1 MQVTT
6 LDATRINATMDFFF
20 AAALAALAFWTVR
33 SHEQGRRIAL
43 LGRHLAQYQIE
54 KHMETL
60 TQGYLRA
67 LGEQDAGR
75 REQIWLLLNGTERAL
90 RSQFARMAADF
101 ARTDA
106 DQARVSKLPFYVPF
120 AARFAPAAT
129 FDMRHALAL
138 HARGIERAMDAGDAS
153 PRDRAFTISAELLLM
168 QHTCH
173 WFCRSRTVASART
186 LARHK
191 TSYDQL
197 VASVSPQTRA
207 EYLALT
213 GVGGA
218 GRA

>member
-1 MQVTT
+1 MES
-6 LDATRINATMDFFF
+6 FF
-20 AAALAALAFWTVR
+20 AAALAALAFWAIR

-43 LGRHLAQYQIE
+43 LGRHLAQFQIE

-67 LGEQDAGR
+67 LGEEDAHR
-75 REQIWLLLNGTERAL
+75 RDQIWILLHGTERAL
-90 RSQFARMAADF
+90 RGQFERMAAEF
-101 ARTDA
+101 ARTDPRE
-106 DQARVSKLPFYVPF
+106 ARVSKLPFYVPF
-120 AARFAPAAT
+120 AVRLAPAAT
-129 FDMRHALAL
+129 YDMRQALAL
-138 HARGIERAMDAGDAS
+138 HARGIDRAIDALGMA

-173 WFCRSRTVASART
+173 WFCRSRMVASART
-186 LARHK
+186 LARHQ

-213 GVGGA
+213 T
-218 GRA
+218 GR

>member
-1 MQVTT
+1 ME
-6 LDATRINATMDFFF
+6 LFF
-20 AAALAALAFWTVR
+20 AAALAALAFWAIR

-43 LGRHLAQYQIE
+43 LGRHLAQLQIE

-67 LGEQDAGR
+67 LDEDDAHR
-75 REQIWLLLNGTERAL
+75 RDQIWILLHGTERAL
-90 RSQFARMAADF
+90 RGQFERMAAEF
-101 ARTDA
+101 ARTDPA
-106 DQARVSKLPFYVPF
+106 DARVSRLPFYVPF
-120 AARFAPAAT
+120 AARLAPAAT
-129 FDMRHALAL
+129 YDMRQALAL
-138 HARGIERAMDAGDAS
+138 HARGIERAVGADGVA

-173 WFCRSRTVASART
+173 WFCRSRMVASART
-186 LARHK
+186 LARHQ

-213 GVGGA
+213 A
-218 GRA
+218 RA

>member
-1 MQVTT
+1 ME
-6 LDATRINATMDFFF
+6 LFF
-20 AAALAALAFWTVR
+20 AAALAAMAFWAIR
-33 SHEQGRRIAL
+33 SQEQGRRIAL

-54 KHMETL
+54 QHMETL

-67 LGEQDAGR
+67 LGEDDSER
-75 REQIWLLLNGTERAL
+75 RDQIWLLLQGTERTL
-90 RSQFARMAADF
+90 RSQFSRMAGEF
-101 ARTDA
+101 GRTDA
-106 DQARVSKLPFYVPF
+106 AQARVSQLPFYVPF
-120 AARFAPAAT
+120 AVRFAPAAT
-129 FDMRHALAL
+129 FDLRQALAL

-191 TSYDQL
+191 TTYDQL

-213 GVGGA
+213 GLGGR
-218 GRA
+218 G

>member
-1 MQVTT
+1 ME
-6 LDATRINATMDFFF
+6 LFF
-20 AAALAALAFWTVR
+20 AAALAATAFWTMR
-33 SHEQGRRIAL
+33 SQEQGRRIAL
-43 LGRHLAQYQIE
+43 LGRHLARYQIE

-67 LGEQDAGR
+67 LGEDDPQR
-75 REQIWLLLNGTERAL
+75 RDQIWLLLRATERAL

-101 ARTDA
+101 AGTDA
-106 DQARVSKLPFYVPF
+106 AETRVSKLPFYVPL

-129 FDMRHALAL
+129 FDMRQALEL
-138 HARGIERAMDAGDAS
+138 HARGIERAMDGAGAS

-173 WFCRSRTVASART
+173 WFCRSRMVASART

-191 TSYDQL
+191 TPYDQL
-197 VASVSPQTRA
+197 VASVSPQTRV

-213 GVGGA
+213 GLGGA
-218 GRA
+218 APA

>member
-1 MQVTT
+1 ME
-6 LDATRINATMDFFF
+6 LFF
-20 AAALAALAFWTVR
+20 AAALGAMAFWTIR
-33 SHEQGRRIAL
+33 SQEQGRRIAL
-43 LGRHLAQYQIE
+43 LGRHLARHQIE

-67 LGEQDAGR
+67 LGEDDAER
-75 REQIWLLLNGTERAL
+75 RDQIWLLLGGTERAL

-101 ARTDA
+101 ASTEA
-106 DQARVSKLPFYVPF
+106 AQARVSTLAFYVPF
-120 AARFAPAAT
+120 ATRFAPAAT
-129 FDMRHALAL
+129 FDMRRALAL
-138 HARGIERAMDAGDAS
+138 HARGIERALDAGGAS

-173 WFCRSRTVASART
+173 WFCRSRMVASART

-197 VASVSPQTRA
+197 VAAVSPQTRA

-213 GVGGA
+213 GLGRA

>member
-1 MQVTT
+1 
-6 LDATRINATMDFFF
+6 MDFFF
-20 AAALAALAFWTVR
+20 AAALAAMAFWAIR
-33 SHEQGRRIAL
+33 SQEQGRRIAL

-54 KHMETL
+54 QHMETL

-67 LGEQDAGR
+67 LGEDDSER
-75 REQIWLLLNGTERAL
+75 RDQIWLLLQGTERTL
-90 RSQFARMAADF
+90 RGQFTRMAGEL

-106 DQARVSKLPFYVPF
+106 AQARVSLLPFYVPF
-120 AARFAPAAT
+120 AVHFAPAAT
-129 FDMRHALAL
+129 FDLRQALAL

-173 WFCRSRTVASART
+173 WFCRSRNVASART

-213 GVGGA
+213 GLGG
-218 GRA
+218 G

>member
-1 MQVTT
+1 ME
-6 LDATRINATMDFFF
+6 FFF
-20 AAALAALAFWTVR
+20 AAALAAFAFWTIR
-33 SHEQGRRIAL
+33 SREQGRRIAL

-67 LGEQDAGR
+67 LGEDAAER
-75 REQIWLLLNGTERAL
+75 RDQIWILLQGTERAL
-90 RSQFARMAADF
+90 RSQFARMADDF

-106 DQARVSKLPFYVPF
+106 AQAGVSRLPVYVPF
-120 AARFAPAAT
+120 AARFAPTAT
-129 FDMRHALAL
+129 FDMRQALAL
-138 HARGIERAMDAGDAS
+138 HARGIERAMDAADAS

-173 WFCRSRTVASART
+173 WFCRSRMVASART

-191 TSYDQL
+191 TSYDQ
-197 VASVSPQTRA
+197 VIASVSPQTRA

-213 GVGGA
+213 APRGA
-218 GRA
+218 RPG

>member
-1 MQVTT
+1 ME
-6 LDATRINATMDFFF
+6 LFF
-20 AAALAALAFWTVR
+20 AAALAATAFWTMR
-33 SHEQGRRIAL
+33 SQEQGRRIAL
-43 LGRHLAQYQIE
+43 LGRHLARHQIE

-67 LGEQDAGR
+67 LGEDDAQR
-75 REQIWLLLNGTERAL
+75 RDQIWLLLRASERAL

-101 ARTDA
+101 AGTDA
-106 DQARVSKLPFYVPF
+106 AQARVSKLPFYVPF
-120 AARFAPAAT
+120 ATRFAPAAT
-129 FDMRHALAL
+129 FDMRQALAL
-138 HARGIERAMDAGDAS
+138 HARGIERAMEGTEVS

-173 WFCRSRTVASART
+173 WFCRSRMVASART

-213 GVGGA
+213 A
-218 GRA
+218 LGRAAQA